1 MYAMVEIS
9 GKQYKAEEGSLLK
22 VNRLAADEGTELTLD
37 SVVMVRTDKDVKV
50 GTPYVKG
57 ASVTAT
63 VENHGKDD
71 KVVVRKFK
79 RRKNYH
85 RTYGHRSQYSVVRV
99 KGIKGA

>member
-9 GKQYKAEEGSLLK
+9 GKQYKVEEGALLK
-22 VNRLAADEGTELTLD
+22 VNRLSADEGSELTLD
-37 SVVMVRTDKDVKV
+37 SVVIVRTDKDVKV

-63 VENHGKDD
+63 VESHGKDN
-71 KVVVRKFK
+71 KIVVRKFK

-85 RTYGHRSQYSVVRV
+85 RTYGHRNRFSMVRV
-99 KGIKGA
+99 EGIKGA